1 MVGHGSRILAQA
13 IYFVIVARA
22 LGVEGF
28 GAFAAVV
35 AFIAIL
41 APFSNVGSGHL
52 LIKNVARDTSTFPAY
67 WGNALMLTVVSGG
80 ILLGIAIISGSL
92 LLFSE
97 GIGGELIVLVGL
109 ADLIFAR
116 LIEVSAQVFQA
127 FQLLRGAALIQVLL
141 SSARLGAA
149 IVLSSFFDAP
159 EAVDWATLYLS
170 SSAITAVIGMWWVV
184 KRFGLPEWPHFTS
197 MSELRESFLFS
208 VSQAAQSAYNE
219 MDKTILARIST
230 LEAVGT
236 YASAYRIINVAFTPI
251 MSLLWAAYARFFQ
264 HGADGIGG
272 SLRFARRLLPHAAAY
287 AVAIGTV
294 LYLTAPLVTWVL
306 GADYRAT
313 ATAIRMLA
321 VLPLLKGFQYF
332 LADTLT
338 GAGHQGY
345 RSLVQVGSVAV
356 NVLLSVWLIS
366 LYSWRG
372 AALAAIIS
380 NTLLGG
386 ALLLVVT
393 SLRRRERTV
402 PVHPIASSG

>member
-1 MVGHGSRILAQA
+1 
-13 IYFVIVARA
+13 
-22 LGVEGF
+22 
-28 GAFAAVV
+28 
-35 AFIAIL
+35 
-41 APFSNVGSGHL
+41 
-52 LIKNVARDTSTFPAY
+52 
-67 WGNALMLTVVSGG
+67 
-80 ILLGIAIISGSL
+80 
-92 LLFSE
+92 
-97 GIGGELIVLVGL
+97 
-109 ADLIFAR
+109 
-116 LIEVSAQVFQA
+116 
-127 FQLLRGAALIQVLL
+127 
-141 SSARLGAA
+141 
-149 IVLSSFFDAP
+149 
-159 EAVDWATLYLS
+159 
-170 SSAITAVIGMWWVV
+170 
-184 KRFGLPEWPHFTS
+184 